1 MSRDKVHSLKLD
13 IKHYTLGYLYL
24 HVDITNENNKIND
37 NK

>member
-1 MSRDKVHSLKLD
+1 MSHDKVYSLKLD
-13 IKHYTLGYLYL
+13 IKHRTLGYLYL